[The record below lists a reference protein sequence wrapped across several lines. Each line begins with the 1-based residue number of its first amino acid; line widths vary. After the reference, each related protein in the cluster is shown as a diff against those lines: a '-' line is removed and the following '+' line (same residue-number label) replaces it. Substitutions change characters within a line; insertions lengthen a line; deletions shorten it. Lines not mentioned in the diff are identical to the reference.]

1 MFDKYGREVRYI
13 DAGFG
18 WATMHVLG
26 AQSATD
32 GQRAFTLDWR
42 GNAPGGSLAV
52 SIADSMKPEWA
63 VEEEQP

>member
-1 MFDKYGREVRYI
+1 MNDKYGREVKYI

-26 AQSATD
+26 ANAPDD

-42 GNAPGGSLAV
+42 GNSPGEAMAID
-52 SIADSMKPEWA
+52 IANSMKPEWW
-63 VEEEQP
+63 VENQS